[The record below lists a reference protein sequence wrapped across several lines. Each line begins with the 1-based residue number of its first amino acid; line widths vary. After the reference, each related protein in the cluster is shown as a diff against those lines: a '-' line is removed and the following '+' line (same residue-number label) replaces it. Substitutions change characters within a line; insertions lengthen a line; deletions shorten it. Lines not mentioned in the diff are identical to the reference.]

1 MSEITTWLQR
11 LQGGDERALEQLVP
25 LLYDDLREMARRWL
39 RRERPTHTLSPT
51 ALVHEAYLKLLGQQ
65 RIPANDRARFFAV
78 AGNTMRRILID
89 SARARRRSKRGSGV
103 AKVPLE
109 DVAAFLTDEE
119 AEEVLAL
126 DEALARLT
134 EIAPRAAEVVE
145 HRFFSGLD
153 VEETAL
159 LLGVSGKTVQRDWL
173 TARAWL
179 RKELRG
185 DLTRWET
192 TSG

>member
-1 MSEITTWLQR
+1 MSDITLWLQR
-11 LQGGDERALEQLVP
+11 LQGGDAGALERLVP
-25 LLYDDLREMARRWL
+25 LLYDDLRDMARRWL

-51 ALVHEAYLKLLGQQ
+51 ALVHEAYIKLLGQQ

-89 SARARRRSKRGSGV
+89 SARSRRRTKRGSG
-103 AKVPLE
+103 ANNVPLE
-109 DVAAFLTDEE
+109 DVAAFLSDEE
-119 AEEVLAL
+119 ADEVLAL
-126 DEALARLT
+126 DDALARLA

-145 HRFFSGLD
+145 HRFFAGLD
-153 VEETAL
+153 VEETAI

-192 TSG
+192 SA